1 MADTT
6 IKVDSAVRDRLALL
20 AAERGVTIRDL
31 VDELAQATPT
41 RKDLQA
47 RHAAAMAYLR
57 EHVCPDLVESDIRAG
72 ERFWR
77 ELEAGRS
84 PSSTSE
90 AAQVSRPGR

>member
-6 IKVDSAVRDRLALL
+6 IKVDSAVRDRLAVL

-41 RKDLQA
+41 RKDLEE

-57 EHVCPDLVESDIRAG
+57 EQMCPDLADGDLRVG

-84 PSSTSE
+84 PSAISE
-90 AAQVSRPGR
+90 AAQVSRPRW